1 MSKNLQILIK
11 IISLVLLMVIEPYL
25 EDLSFSN
32 LRFQDVLIKAVQ
44 YGIVILLLQLLLAF
58 VKWNYL
64 RRKGPESSNDNVV
77 VGLQNVYYI
86 IVTIYTIVT
95 IASFWVDVWKFLTS
109 LTVVAAAIAIVAKDY
124 LSEIISGFIITF
136 SREVRINDY
145 IKVGEEK
152 GKIIDITLTK
162 IAMLNDDDDVI
173 YIPNN
178 KVYTSE
184 IINYTLRELK
194 KVNIEFETPV
204 DVVGRID
211 DLERDLIHELNE
223 FDHLIVKDSYWLK
236 VVDVKRTHLSFK
248 FSYVLKQLNRDHEF
262 QIRKKTVRKVVDF
275 INSRG
280 SESGHGGPR
289 NGSAPEGSKTERR
302 ER

>member
-1 MSKNLQILIK
+1 
-11 IISLVLLMVIEPYL
+11 MVIEPYL

-136 SREVRINDY
+136 FRFVRINDY

-280 SESGHGGPR
+280 SESGHGEE
-289 NGSAPEGSKTERR
+289 SD
-302 ER
+302 

>member
-280 SESGHGGPR
+280 SESGHGEE
-289 NGSAPEGSKTERR
+289 SD
-302 ER
+302 